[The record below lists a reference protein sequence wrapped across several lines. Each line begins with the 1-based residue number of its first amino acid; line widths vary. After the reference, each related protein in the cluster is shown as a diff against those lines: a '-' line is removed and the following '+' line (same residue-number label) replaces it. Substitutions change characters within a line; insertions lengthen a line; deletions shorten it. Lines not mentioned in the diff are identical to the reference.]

1 MTPGDKYI
9 ISLIGRNPE
18 RGFKMLLEK
27 YQRPVYWHI
36 RRMVVSHDDAQDAT
50 QEAFVRMF
58 RSFGSY
64 SGDAGSFRSWVY
76 RIATNEALRVIG
88 ARRGNVV
95 SVDSEETGVG
105 LMAADSYVDY
115 ENGLAVR
122 FQQAILSLPPKQQLA
137 FNLRYYDDMSFD
149 EIACVA
155 ASTPSS
161 MKACY
166 HIAKEK
172 IVKYMNSDS

>member
-1 MTPGDKYI
+1 MTPDDKYI
-9 ISLIGRNPE
+9 IHLIGKNRE

-36 RRMVVSHDDAQDAT
+36 RRLVVSHDDAQDAT
-50 QEAFVRMF
+50 QESFVRVF
-58 RSFGSY
+58 RSIGGY

-88 ARRGNVV
+88 ARRSNVV

-115 ENGLAVR
+115 ENEMAVR
-122 FQQAILSLPPKQQLA
+122 FQRAISSLPPKQQLA
-137 FNLRYYDDMSFD
+137 FNLRYYDDMPFD
-149 EIACVA
+149 EIARVA
-155 ASTPSS
+155 MSTPASI
-161 MKACY
+161 KACY
-166 HIAKEK
+166 HTAKEK
-172 IVKYMNSDS
+172 IVKYMNSSN